1 MEEKAEK
8 QLNEM
13 LDSVNSINDEFV
25 NNYFSDDS
33 EVDFNNDSEP
43 VNEEIPEE
51 DVELIKPEFE
61 WNEMPDDNITED
73 IEIENTETEP
83 ISGDL
88 DLNDANSFE
97 TNIVSD
103 FDEFNDIDISSDEIE
118 KQIESEDENELTSFA
133 TFDDDKTYQDISND
147 VSYRN
152 LSGDELMKLLDKSK
166 DGEDFFEKVEE
177 IDD

>member
-13 LDSVNSINDEFV
+13 LDSVNSINDEFI
-25 NNYFSDDS
+25 NDYFNDEEFNVDDESDLMNKD
-33 EVDFNNDSEP
+33 
-43 VNEEIPEE
+43 EEITE
-51 DVELIKPEFE
+51 DDIELIKPEFE
-61 WNEMPDDNITED
+61 WEKMPDDDITED
-73 IEIENTETEP
+73 VKNESMDTES

-88 DLNDANSFE
+88 DLNDANSFD

-103 FDEFNDIDISSDEIE
+103 FDDFNDIDVSTDDIEKEIESDEYE
-118 KQIESEDENELTSFA
+118 LDSFDTYEDEGV
-133 TFDDDKTYQDISND
+133 
-147 VSYRN
+147 VSDSVTYRN

>member
-13 LDSVNSINDEFV
+13 LDSVNSINDEFI
-25 NNYFSDDS
+25 NDYFNDEEFNVDDESDLMNKD
-33 EVDFNNDSEP
+33 
-43 VNEEIPEE
+43 EEITE
-51 DVELIKPEFE
+51 DDIELIKPEFE
-61 WNEMPDDNITED
+61 WGEMPDDDITED
-73 IEIENTETEP
+73 VKNESMDTES

-88 DLNDANSFE
+88 DLNDANSFD

-103 FDEFNDIDISSDEIE
+103 FDDFNDIDVSTDDIEKGIESDEYE
-118 KQIESEDENELTSFA
+118 LDSFDTYEDESV
-133 TFDDDKTYQDISND
+133 
-147 VSYRN
+147 VSDNVTYRN

>member
-13 LDSVNSINDEFV
+13 LDSVNSINDEFI
-25 NNYFSDDS
+25 NDYFNDEEFTVDDESDLMNKD
-33 EVDFNNDSEP
+33 
-43 VNEEIPEE
+43 EEITE
-51 DVELIKPEFE
+51 DDIELIKPEFE
-61 WNEMPDDNITED
+61 WEKMPDDDITED
-73 IEIENTETEP
+73 IKNESMDTES

-88 DLNDANSFE
+88 DLNDANSFD

-103 FDEFNDIDISSDEIE
+103 FDDFNDIDVSTDDIEKEIESDEYE
-118 KQIESEDENELTSFA
+118 LDSFDTYEDESV
-133 TFDDDKTYQDISND
+133 
-147 VSYRN
+147 VSDNVTYRN

>member
-13 LDSVNSINDEFV
+13 LDSVNSINDEFI
-25 NNYFSDDS
+25 NDYFNDEEFTVDDESDLMNKD
-33 EVDFNNDSEP
+33 
-43 VNEEIPEE
+43 EEITE
-51 DVELIKPEFE
+51 DDIELIKPEFE
-61 WNEMPDDNITED
+61 WEKMPDDDITED
-73 IEIENTETEP
+73 VKNESMDTES

-88 DLNDANSFE
+88 DLNDANSFD

-103 FDEFNDIDISSDEIE
+103 FDDFNDIDVSTDDIEKEIESDEYE
-118 KQIESEDENELTSFA
+118 LDSFDTYEDESV
-133 TFDDDKTYQDISND
+133 
-147 VSYRN
+147 VSDNVTYRN